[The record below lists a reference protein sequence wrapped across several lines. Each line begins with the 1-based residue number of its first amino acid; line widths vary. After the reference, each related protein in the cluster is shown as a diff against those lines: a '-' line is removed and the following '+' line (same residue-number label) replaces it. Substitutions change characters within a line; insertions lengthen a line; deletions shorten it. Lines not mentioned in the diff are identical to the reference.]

1 MWGGW
6 DRYRTSQRWSPQWTR
21 LNTKTTTFNKNTDLW
36 LPPVLTD
43 ILLTAFLYTSY
54 TLCLYTETFYYISFT
69 GPENFETLKMLPLKA
84 INIQQHFLWRH
95 WALLSVSATHEYFL
109 IFTGAGNASVDHN
122 FTNMSPLVN
131 FIFVC
136 VLECC
141 SVTLLFI
148 ASCHP
153 RFLLRFGWDYVL
165 KIIFNIFFPRFSAHF
180 SAQFSCHW

>member
-21 LNTKTTTFNKNTDLW
+21 LNTKTTTFNKKHW
-36 LPPVLTD
+36 SLTSTSSYWYTSDCILIHFLHTLFIYRD
-43 ILLTAFLYTSY
+43 ILLHFLYRPWK
-54 TLCLYTETFYYISFT
+54 LW
-69 GPENFETLKMLPLKA
+69 NFENASFEGNKHSTTFSLKA
-84 INIQQHFLWRH
+84 LS
-95 WALLSVSATHEYFL
+95 LLATHEYFL

-153 RFLLRFGWDYVL
+153 RFLLRFGWDYLLL
-165 KIIFNIFFPRFSAHF
+165 KIIFNIF
-180 SAQFSCHW
+180 

>member
-6 DRYRTSQRWSPQWTR
+6 DRYRTSQRWSLQWTR
-21 LNTKTTTFNKNTDLW
+21 LNTKTTTFNKKHW
-36 LPPVLTD
+36 SLTSTSSYWYTSDCILIHFLYTLFIYRD
-43 ILLTAFLYTSY
+43 ILLHFLY
-54 TLCLYTETFYYISFT
+54 
-69 GPENFETLKMLPLKA
+69 KMLPLKA

-153 RFLLRFGWDYVL
+153 RFLLRFGGDYVL
-165 KIIFNIFFPRFSAHF
+165 KIIFNIL
-180 SAQFSCHW
+180 